1 MQSGFMFFWAVLVS
15 AYMIITYR
23 NKIKADKNLSK
34 VNWDTYKLKL
44 SQTWWT
50 GFLWASVIF
59 AIFYFLI
66 SAGLTK

>member
-34 VNWDTYKLKL
+34 VNWDTYKK
-44 SQTWWT
+44 T

-59 AIFYFLI
+59 TIFYLLI